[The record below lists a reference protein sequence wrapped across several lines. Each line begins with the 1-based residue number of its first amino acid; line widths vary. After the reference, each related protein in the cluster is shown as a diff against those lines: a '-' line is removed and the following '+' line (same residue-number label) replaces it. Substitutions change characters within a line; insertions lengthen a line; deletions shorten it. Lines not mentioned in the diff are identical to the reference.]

1 MESRKQIIALY
12 SELAEHPDRDF
23 GWAKGRSNAEAH
35 GYRQEWFEK
44 LPEEIWDYCAA
55 VGNPFEQ
62 GEICNGDTV
71 VDLGCGA
78 GVDLLVSALLVGKEG
93 KAVGIDIT
101 PKMVAKAKEH
111 AAMAGFSNVDVY
123 QSDFETIPMEDES
136 ADVVISNGAINLT
149 TCKESVFAEIYR
161 ILKPGGRLL
170 FADIIDIA
178 KADGGTCSTP
188 NADTPAC
195 CSTTEKPAESEAC
208 CTENSGK
215 EWANCVAGTLSKEK
229 LVKIMEEAGFGE
241 VTCTGL
247 TGYKTSETTTGA
259 TFKALKSTPEEQ
271 RKAHWEK
278 VFRTKDYTQVLW
290 HQSSP
295 DLSLELIDAAGIAK
309 DDAIIDVGCGASLLA
324 DRLIEKGYK
333 NLTLLDV
340 SSASLDIVKK
350 RLGASAKIPHYRC
363 EDVTLFDSPHLF
375 SLWHDR
381 AVFHFLLHKE
391 ERQRYF
397 EAMKSALKPGGVAV
411 IMTFAVDGPMQCSG
425 LDIVQYDAEKL
436 KEELLPGLELIESKA
451 VTHHTPQQ
459 TDQSFSCFIVRKS

>member
-1 MESRKQIIALY
+1 MESHKQIIALY
-12 SELAEHPDRDF
+12 SELAEHPEMDF

-35 GYRQEWFEK
+35 GYRREWFEK
-44 LPEEIWDYCAA
+44 LPKEIWDYCAA

-62 GEICNGDTV
+62 GEICKGDTV

-78 GVDLLVSALLVGKEG
+78 GVDLLVSALLTGKEG
-93 KAVGIDIT
+93 KAIGIDIT

-149 TCKESVFAEIYR
+149 ACKESVFAEIYR
-161 ILKPGGRLL
+161 VLKPGGRLL

-178 KADGGTCSTP
+178 EHDEDACCSEGTDS
-188 NADTPAC
+188 PAC
-195 CSTTEKPAESEAC
+195 CSTEEKPATTDVC
-208 CTENSGK
+208 CTENSGM

-229 LVKIMEEAGFGE
+229 LVKIMEDAGFGK

-259 TFKALKSTPEEQ
+259 TFKAIKTTPEKQ

-295 DLSLELIDAAGIAK
+295 DLSLELIDAAGIAR

-324 DRLIEKGYK
+324 DRLIKKGYK
-333 NLTLLDV
+333 NLTLLDI

-350 RLGASAKIPHYRC
+350 RLGASAGIPHYRC
-363 EDVTLFDSPHLF
+363 EDVT
-375 SLWHDR
+375 
-381 AVFHFLLHKE
+381 
-391 ERQRYF
+391 RYF
-397 EAMKSALKPGGVAV
+397 EAMNRVLKPGGIAI
-411 IMTFAVDGPMQCSG
+411 IMTFAVDGPMRCSG
-425 LDIVQYDAEKL
+425 LDVVQYDAEKL
-436 KEELLPGLELIESKA
+436 KEELLPGLELVESKT

-459 TDQSFSCFIVRKS
+459 TDIITTVMLPS

>member
-12 SELAEHPDRDF
+12 SELAEHPEKDF

-35 GYRQEWFEK
+35 GYQGEWFDE
-44 LPEEIWDYCAA
+44 LPNKIWDYCAA

-62 GEICNGDTV
+62 GEIRRGDTV

-78 GVDLLVSALLVGKEG
+78 GVDLLVSALLTGDKG
-93 KAVGIDIT
+93 KAIGIDIT
-101 PKMVAKAKEH
+101 PKMVAKAKAH

-136 ADVVISNGAINLT
+136 ADIVISNGAINLT
-149 TCKESVFAEIYR
+149 SCKESVFAEIYR
-161 ILKPGGRLL
+161 ILKPGGKLL

-178 KADGGTCSTP
+178 GDDEDACCSEGSV
-188 NADTPAC
+188 APAC
-195 CSTTEKPAESEAC
+195 CSKEKKPAETDAC
-208 CTENSGK
+208 CTENSAT

-229 LVKIMEEAGFGE
+229 LVRIMEEAGF
-241 VTCTGL
+241 VDVACTGL
-247 TGYKTSETTTGA
+247 TDYKTSETTTGA
-259 TFKALKSTPEEQ
+259 TFKALKTTPEEQ

-295 DLSLELIDAAGIAK
+295 DLSLELIDAAGVAP

-324 DRLIEKGYK
+324 DHLIEKGYK

-350 RLGASAKIPHYRC
+350 RLGASADKLHYRC
-363 EDVTLFDSPHLF
+363 EDVTRFNSPYLF

-391 ERQRYF
+391 ERRRYF
-397 EAMKSALKPGGVAV
+397 EAMDRALKPGGIAV
-411 IMTFAVDGPMQCSG
+411 IMTFAIDGPMQCSG
-425 LDIVQYDAEKL
+425 LNVVQYDAEKL
-436 KEELLPGLELIESKA
+436 KEELLPGLKLVESKA
-451 VTHHTPQQ
+451 VIHHTPQE
-459 TDQSFSCFIVRKS
+459 TDQAFSCFIIRKT